1 MQFLY
6 VFQVNGYLSAFW
18 ADSDFRLLHSA
29 SPPFVFIVCQHQAIG
44 CSFDFN
50 ATIINHFRIT
60 SNASTHSNLQFEL
73 KYATVVLLHRIEADT
88 HSCDNAYNQLY
99 RTDDNESANLRLLK
113 DQEKN
118 AKDYH
123 SKTDNQCSK
132 SNELAKRLSVFFG
145 HSLPMIPMQRGY
157 IASHIDDSKYG
168 N

>member
-73 KYATVVLLHRIEADT
+73 KYAAVVLLHRIEAHD
-88 HSCDNAYNQLY
+88 HSYNNSCYQLH
-99 RTDDNESANLRLLK
+99 SANDNKCTELRLLK

>member
-18 ADSDFRLLHSA
+18 ADSDFRLLHSS

-73 KYATVVLLHRIEADT
+73 KYATVIFSHCVEADC
-88 HSCDNAYNQLY
+88 HSYNDTRNQFDHAYNNKYGKLY
-99 RTDDNESANLRLLK
+99 VFVDKE
-113 DQEKN
+113 
-118 AKDYH
+118 
-123 SKTDNQCSK
+123 QCS
-132 SNELAKRLSVFFG
+132 E
-145 HSLPMIPMQRGY
+145 H
-157 IASHIDDSKYG
+157 DE
-168 N
+168 